1 MEEKPIEQLYESIFN
16 HATIG
21 ILVANSA
28 GKIIS
33 INQFGLNIFGYTEP
47 DLIGKPV
54 ETLIPKRYHK
64 NHAHDRTAYQH
75 KPSTREMG
83 AGRDLYGTRKD
94 GTEFPIEVS
103 LSPFKSENETFVF
116 AFVIDI
122 SVRKKIEKSERNY
135 QKKVSEI
142 LTSLRKEKE
151 LNDLQSNFISMAS
164 HEFKT
169 PLTTILSSAALLKKY
184 TEKDQQPN
192 REKHIDRIETA
203 VGNVN
208 RILNDFLTINKVNA
222 ENLQVQYSYFDL
234 EQFILTIKDEF
245 SFLSKKGQIL
255 KYTHTGEKTVYLDSE
270 LLRNILANLLTN
282 ASKFSEP
289 ETTIEVKSHCTA
301 EGISISVKDEGFGIS
316 AQDQEHIFHRFFR
329 GENALTIAGTGLGLH
344 IVRNYVEIMRGKIHI
359 DSELDQGTEII
370 VSFKR

>member
-1 MEEKPIEQLYESIFN
+1 MIEKPYGQLFKSIFD

-21 ILVANSA
+21 ILVANDA
-28 GKIIS
+28 GKIIT
-33 INQFGLNIFGYTEP
+33 INRFGLDIFGYAEA
-47 DLIGKPV
+47 DLLGKPV
-54 ETLIPKRYHK
+54 ETLIPKRFHK
-64 NHAHDRTAYQH
+64 GHVHDRSSYQE

-94 GTEFPIEVS
+94 GSEFPIEVS
-103 LSPFKSENETFVF
+103 LSPFKSEKETFVF

-122 SVRKKIEKSERNY
+122 TVRKNIEASERNY

-184 TEKDQQPN
+184 TEQEQQEK
-192 REKHIDRIETA
+192 RDKHIERIESA
-203 VGNVN
+203 VRNVN
-208 RILNDFLTINKVNA
+208 RILNDFLTINKVKA
-222 ENLQVQYSYFDL
+222 ENFQVQYSEFNI
-234 EQFILTIKDEF
+234 EEFILIIEQEF
-245 SFLSKKGQIL
+245 RFLSKKKQIL
-255 KYTHTGEKTVYLDSE
+255 KYTHLGDKKVFLDAE
-270 LLRNILANLLTN
+270 LLMNILSNLLNN

-289 ETTIEVKSHCTA
+289 GTTIEINSQCTA
-301 EGISISVKDEGFGIS
+301 DEISISVKDEGYGIS
-316 AQDQEHIFHRFFR
+316 QEDQEQIFHRFFR
-329 GENALTIAGTGLGLH
+329 GKNALTVPGTGLGLH
-344 IVRNYVEIMRGKIHI
+344 IVRNYVELMRGKIHI
-359 DSELDQGTEII
+359 ESELDHGTEII